1 MCFDDLRQNR
11 SSPAERDGH
20 FHGATL
26 VSTRAYQQSAVLV
39 VADEVSADLFR
50 HARSPIVRDALI
62 YTAYGAKQ
70 KDLSCRGNLQRA
82 VACKS
87 DRPEAEDGEIF
98 EGHSSLQVT
107 MDLYGRL
114 FKSDDHKEAM
124 DMIALRRF

>member
-1 MCFDDLRQNR
+1 MVPACAWMISATIG

-26 VSTRAYQQSAVLV
+26 VSTRAYQEGAALV
-39 VADEVSADLFR
+39 VADEVPADLFR

-70 KDLSCRGNLQRA
+70 KDLCCRGKLQRA

-87 DRPEAEDGEIF
+87 DRPEAEDGA
-98 EGHSSLQVT
+98 
-107 MDLYGRL
+107 D
-114 FKSDDHKEAM
+114 
-124 DMIALRRF
+124 LRRP